1 MNLWLATSEF
11 PPEGVGDIG
20 TYAART
26 VAAWIRAGHDVSVFL
41 RDDALPGRSRDLIV
55 DEPSPHLAVVRYGPH
70 YAVDARRRLDGAAL
84 VSWQCAEA
92 LAEHG
97 HEVGGPDVLEVTDRH
112 GLGYFTLMRQRTLDP
127 RLAGFPV
134 VVAVQAPQ
142 WLVDPI
148 DEAPVYRL
156 PGYWTGEMERAVVAA
171 ADGVLL
177 PSAYWAE
184 RLASALGDVP
194 RLVVMP
200 PLAAPEGG
208 DGPPPAPG
216 GPVVVVG
223 PLGRAA
229 GSLEL
234 FSAMKMLW
242 ESGCRTPLDVVGGSA
257 WYHPQQQSMQAYLTR
272 AYAPLVVR
280 GLIRFHR
287 DGPPAAPMT
296 VVRAARVV
304 VVPSLAETSPY
315 PVLEAMARGQVVVAS
330 DAGVARDV
338 IRPGE
343 NGMLVPAGDAPKLAA
358 GIRAALALSPERRA
372 AMGQAA
378 QGTARS
384 VADADRVT
392 AATEDWFRAL
402 AQPRARA
409 SFPFPITITT
419 PGAPVPRRA
428 PPRAGA
434 PRLSVIVPHYNLG
447 AYVDE
452 AVQSVLAST
461 VVPDE
466 VLVVDDDSTNPGSIA
481 RLYRLA
487 ARHPAV
493 AVVRVPHGGPAP
505 TRNAGARLARGQFVA
520 FVDADDQ
527 VDRRYFERALAILTA
542 YDNVSM
548 VCSWVRGFGAREEI
562 WPTWTTGSPYAF
574 FQNMFSYSSMVVRR
588 DALLAHGL
596 GDPTFVHGM
605 EDWEVGVG
613 LLVAGHGGVAIPEPL
628 YQYRLRA
635 GSRSRGANPARMLDQ
650 YRRIVAK
657 HREGLT
663 PHLGALAGLLNANGP
678 QYGVNHPTEPTF
690 WVRHEGGEHPASL
703 G

>member
-1 MNLWLATSEF
+1 MKLWLATSEF
-11 PPEGVGDIG
+11 SPEGVGDVG

-26 VAAWIRAGHDVSVFL
+26 VTAWIRAGHEVSVLL
-41 RDDALPGRSRDLIV
+41 RDEALDPHRSRALRV
-55 DEPSPHLAVVRYGPH
+55 DEPSRHLTVVRYGPQ
-70 YAVDARRRLDGAAL
+70 YAVDAHRRLGGAGL

-92 LAEHG
+92 VAEHRQQ
-97 HEVGGPDVLEVTDRH
+97 VGSPDVLEVQDRH
-112 GLGYFTLMRQRTLDP
+112 GLGYFTLMRQRTFDV
-127 RLAGFPV
+127 RLRGFPV
-134 VVAVQAPQ
+134 VVAVHAPK
-142 WLVDPI
+142 WLVDPV

-156 PGYWTGEMERAVVAA
+156 PGYWAGEMERAALAA

-177 PSAYWAE
+177 PSMYWAE

-200 PLAAPEGG
+200 PLAGPEGAG
-208 DGPPPAPG
+208 ALAPAPDG
-216 GPVVVVG
+216 GVVVRG

-234 FSAMKMLW
+234 FLAMKTLW
-242 ESGCRTPLDVVGGSA
+242 EAGCTTPLDVVGGSA
-257 WYHPQQQSMQAYLTR
+257 WYHPQQQTMQAYLTR
-272 AYAPLVVR
+272 VYAPFVARGLVRFHDGGPGSTGGAVVR
-280 GLIRFHR
+280 
-287 DGPPAAPMT
+287 
-296 VVRAARVV
+296 ARVV
-304 VVPSLAETSPY
+304 VGPSLAESSPY

-330 DAGVARDV
+330 DAGSPREL
-338 IRPGE
+338 IRSGE
-343 NGMLVPAGDAPKLAA
+343 NGILVPAGRAAALAE
-358 GIRAALALSPERRA
+358 GIREALALSPGRRDAMGRA
-372 AMGQAA
+372 AQR
-378 QGTARS
+378 TARGA
-384 VADADRVT
+384 ADADRVT
-392 AATEDWFRAL
+392 AVKGEWFAAL
-402 AQPRARA
+402 ATRPARARA
-409 SFPFPITITT
+409 SFPFT
-419 PGAPVPRRA
+419 GLVGPVPRCL
-428 PPRAGA
+428 PRPAGA

-447 AYVDE
+447 DYVE
-452 AVQSVLAST
+452 QAVQSVLAST

-466 VLVVDDDSTNPGSIA
+466 VLVVDDDSRDPASVA

-487 ARHPAV
+487 ARYPAV
-493 AVVRVPHGGPAP
+493 AVVRVAHGGPAP
-505 TRNAGARLARGQFVA
+505 TRNAGTRLARGQFVA

-548 VCSWVRGFGAREEI
+548 VCSWVQGFGAREEV
-562 WPTWTTGSPYAF
+562 WPTWTTGSPYAL

-596 GDPTFVHGM
+596 GDPAFVHGM

-613 LLVAGHGGVAIPEPL
+613 LLLAGHGGVAVPEPL
-628 YQYRLRA
+628 YHYRLRA

-663 PHLGALAGLLNANGP
+663 PHLGVLAGLLNANGP

-690 WVRHEGGEHPASL
+690 WVRQEGGESQGSP